1 MIRIFKN
8 NQTMTVTKGA
18 YESFFK
24 PLGYQV
30 VIEAKEK
37 SVKVDKPKPEKSKN
51 EGTKIA
57 LPKDNDKK
65 EVE

>member
-30 VIEAKEK
+30 VIEVKEK
-37 SVKVDKPKPEKSKN
+37 PVKAEKPKPEKSKN
-51 EGTKIA
+51 EGTKIV

>member
-1 MIRIFKN
+1 MVTIFNKN
-8 NQTMTVTKGA
+8 DTKVVTKGA

-37 SVKVDKPKPEKSKN
+37 PVKVEKPKVEKSKN
-51 EGTKIA
+51 EGTKIV
-57 LPKDNDKK
+57 LPKNNDEK

>member
-37 SVKVDKPKPEKSKN
+37 PVKVDKPKPE
-51 EGTKIA
+51 
-57 LPKDNDKK
+57 
-65 EVE
+65 